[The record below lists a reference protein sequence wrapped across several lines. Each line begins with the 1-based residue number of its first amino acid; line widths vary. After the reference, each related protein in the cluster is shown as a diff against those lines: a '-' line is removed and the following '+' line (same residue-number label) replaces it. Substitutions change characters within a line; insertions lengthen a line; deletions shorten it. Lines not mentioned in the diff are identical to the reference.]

1 MSGALEKLRISF
13 LGRSIDRS
21 IDRRFN
27 ATWWTKKSGEGGGG
41 GSKRATVHA
50 RAKIEGGG
58 GVGGIISNDKRD
70 ETDG

>member
-27 ATWWTKKSGEGGGG
+27 ATYVDEKSGEGGGG

-50 RAKIEGGG
+50 RAKIEGEGG
-58 GVGGIISNDKRD
+58 AGIISNDKRD

>member
-41 GSKRATVHA
+41 G
-50 RAKIEGGG
+50 

-70 ETDG
+70 ERTAEFVVSSV